1 MDTTSGALSRLL
13 YMLAQHQDVQ
23 EKLRAEIKEARAHG
37 GDLDYNGLDSLPYLD
52 AVIRETLRL

>member
-1 MDTTSGALSRLL
+1 MLHQ
-13 YMLAQHQDVQ
+13 LAQHQDVQ
-23 EKLRAEIKEARAHG
+23 DKLRAEIKEARAHG